1 MNNYLERG
9 QRLYNM
15 GRFQDAEHEFQKVL
29 TEEPNHAFALALM
42 SLVYLETDRR
52 AEALPLS
59 QMALGQA
66 PWSPFIFYV
75 LARVQFFNQQ
85 INEALETVKQG
96 KNIDPEDPD
105 FFMLEAQIY
114 FHQSKWEEALAAAA
128 AGMELDPENVHLV
141 NLRAQALVKLN
152 RKSEAAETLD
162 YALQKAPENSY
173 AHANKGWVS
182 IEKDNYDE
190 AVSSFKEALRLDASN
205 EYAKHG
211 LKEAIKG
218 KNILYRGVLKYFLWM
233 SKLAEKGKWVVIIGA
248 YIAYQLIIRMA
259 EMFPAIAPFLYPLIV
274 FYIVFAFSTWIAR
287 PISNLFLRF
296 HPLGK
301 LALTADEILA
311 STIAG
316 ILAISA
322 ISCLTVYYFTD
333 GILFL
338 LLGAFLGLM
347 LIPMGGVFGMP
358 EGSKPRQYLTI
369 YSSVLAVVGIS
380 FIAFPSMSIL
390 ALIFGLGIFF
400 YGFVVNYLVMLAN
413 RKIR

>member
-1 MNNYLERG
+1 
-9 QRLYNM
+9 M
-15 GRFQDAEHEFQKVL
+15 GRYQDAEHEFQKVL
-29 TEEPNHAFALALM
+29 LEEPNHAFALALM
-42 SLVYLETDRR
+42 SLVYLETGRR

-75 LARVQFFNQQ
+75 LARVQFYNQQ
-85 INEALETVKQG
+85 INEALDTVQQG
-96 KNIDPEDPD
+96 RNIDPEDPD

-114 FHQSKWEEALAAAA
+114 FHQSKWEEALAAAV

-162 YALQKAPENSY
+162 YALRKAPENSY

-190 AVSSFKEALRLDASN
+190 AVNSFKEALRLDASN

-233 SKLAEKGKWVVIIGA
+233 GKLAEKGQWAVVIGA
-248 YIAYQLIIRMA
+248 YIAYRLVLKLA
-259 EMFPAIAPFLYPLIV
+259 EAYPSIAPLLYPVII
-274 FYIVFAFSTWIAR
+274 FYVIFAFSTWIAR

-301 LALTADEILA
+301 LALTDDEILA
-311 STIAG
+311 SNVSG
-316 ILAISA
+316 ILVLSA
-322 ISCLTVYYFTD
+322 ISFLITYYFTD
-333 GILFL
+333 VVLFL

-347 LIPMGGVFGMP
+347 LIPMGGVFGV
-358 EGSKPRQYLTI
+358 EKGSKARRHLMI
-369 YSSVLAVVGIS
+369 YSAVLAVVGIG
-380 FIAFPSMSIL
+380 FIAFPTMGIL
-390 ALIFGLGIFF
+390 AIIFMLGIFF
-400 YGFVVNYLVMLAN
+400 YGFVVNYLVMLAS
-413 RKIR
+413 REVR